1 MRTEMDILVLQNQ
14 ILFKSEQPKVEK
26 DEIWKQEFELD

>member
-14 ILFKSEQPKVEK
+14 ILFKNEQPITEK
-26 DEIWKQEFELD
+26 NEKWKQEFELD